1 MYLYRAINN
10 NDLSTLNLNEGLY
23 SKDITESLKEK
34 TFYFLLYVNGQLD
47 KFFKFSKEEQKSI
60 YKSYM
65 HDFTFDIIELRHLAA
80 IDLNKI
86 KVENSDSLTTEKI
99 NNILAAFGTI
109 NNHLANATRYATSWI
124 SFTKDIHN
132 IEKYYLR
139 QKINKVAMIDNSN
152 LDSIIDCNTLAI
164 DIGNPDILKKLNEYK
179 LLLTKDFRLTKSGF
193 HGFNYSI
200 RDKEVIY
207 YSHIPQEK
215 IITVLNPIE
224 VDLLYNDLF
233 NEEFYKLNNDTRY
246 RAYEYFKYYIQFLL
260 KDLSDI
266 EKKVLFE
273 HYFNSKP
280 LASLYSDARDADKF
294 VLAKKK
300 ILTQIPINKVT
311 GRIMKG
317 KCQNII
323 LPEENRY
330 SK

>member
-1 MYLYRAINN
+1 MYLYRAIND
-10 NDLSTLNLNEGLY
+10 NDLSTLSLNEGLY
-23 SKDITESLKEK
+23 SKDITESLKEE
-34 TFYFLLYVNGQLD
+34 TFYFLLYANRQLD
-47 KFFKFSKEEQKSI
+47 NFLKLPKEEQKSI

-109 NNHLANATRYATSWI
+109 NNHLANGTRCATSWI

-139 QKINKVAMIDNSN
+139 QRINKVVIIDNSN

-164 DIGNPDILKKLNEYK
+164 DIGNPDILKKLNEDK

-215 IITVLNPIE
+215 IITVLNPME
-224 VDLLYNDLF
+224 VDLLYNDLLS
-233 NEEFYKLNNDTRY
+233 EKIYKLNNDERH
-246 RAYEYFKYYIQFLL
+246 RFYESFNKYIKILL

-266 EKKVLFE
+266 EEKVLFE
-273 HYFNSKP
+273 HYFNSKS

-300 ILTQIPINKVT
+300 ILSKIPITQVT
-311 GRIMKG
+311 SNLMKG